1 MTQFLTHFL
10 GQDATHNGFVSL
22 RKLQWLYC
30 TLGIPGVSS
39 EVLTTRLRLPVK
51 LRLLTSCKGQ
61 LPQTHGENEWHPK
74 HLETPKT
81 NSDLLLS
88 LSLDNSNT
96 FSRAN
101 LAQNAI
107 W

>member
-1 MTQFLTHFL
+1 MIGNDTVFDAFSWSGCNSQWFCEPEKTAMALLHFRHSWSL
-10 GQDATHNGFVSL
+10 FRGFD
-22 RKLQWLYC
+22 YY
-30 TLGIPGVSS
+30 
-39 EVLTTRLRLPVK
+39 TRLRLPVK

-88 LSLDNSNT
+88 LSK
-96 FSRAN
+96 
-101 LAQNAI
+101 
-107 W
+107 